1 MDQGIELSERRAD
14 RSGGMLHRFVGADI
28 ARSGHAT
35 GAQFRE
41 FFGGSLEFME
51 AGPCMESD
59 AIAVASKMFGDGA
72 SDPFGTATGDPNDR
86 GSGGAFGRD
95 MG

>member
-1 MDQGIELSERRAD
+1 
-14 RSGGMLHRFVGADI
+14 MLHRFVGADI
-28 ARSGHAT
+28 ARCRHAT

-41 FFGGSLEFME
+41 FFGSFLEFLE

-59 AIAVASKMFGDGA
+59 AVAVAGKMFGDGA

-86 GSGGAFGRD
+86 CWGGGFGRD